1 VTVVSIQKYLV
12 MIRISPNMAAKLVGP
27 MMEFSENPIEGV
39 KLVEA
44 YQVFGRWDFALLF
57 EADTNA
63 DALHFVGD
71 KIRLIEGVMETLT
84 IPLASIRD
92 YREQQ

>member
-1 VTVVSIQKYLV
+1 